1 MAANDKSRTTD
12 IIIVGAGVMGA
23 SLAFQ
28 LMQRKAGRV
37 LVIDKDHVGSGSSGR
52 SSALIRMHYTH
63 PGEVAL
69 AVKSLEIFRNWEEI
83 IGEPSDF
90 RKVGFV
96 RIVPASEAENLKRN
110 IAMQQSLGVNTR
122 VIDRRELKE
131 FEPDWFVDDVEVA
144 AYEPESGYGDGVNVA
159 NGFLARAR
167 DCGTTYLSK
176 TAVNKVLVENDRVLG
191 VATSQGNIH
200 APIVVLATGIWTTK
214 LTDPLSLNVPIR
226 TEYHEVAIL
235 KSPAGMKPHGAA
247 CVDSI
252 TKSYFRSDGPD
263 KTLVGTMF
271 AEQAADPDNFPQRAT
286 QESLSEICEMACRRI
301 PALRNAEL
309 MRGITGVYD
318 MTPDSRAML
327 GPLPEIPGL
336 YLVTGFSGMGFKISP
351 AVGIGMAEL
360 ILEGSAHTVDIS
372 EFRATRFREG
382 KPIRPKYEYASASP
396 GPGVEHT
403 NAH

>member
-1 MAANDKSRTTD
+1 MNANQQIHTAD

-23 SLAFQ
+23 ALAFQ
-28 LMQRKAGRV
+28 LMQRNAGRV
-37 LVIDKDHVGSGSSGR
+37 VVLDKDHVGSGSSGR

-69 AVKSLEIFRNWEEI
+69 AVKSLEIFRNWEDI
-83 IGEPSDF
+83 VGEPSDF

-110 IAMQQSLGVNTR
+110 VEMQQALGVNTR
-122 VIDRRELKE
+122 VIDRHELKE

-159 NGFLARAR
+159 TGFLARAR
-167 DCGTTYLSK
+167 DRGASYISK
-176 TAVNKVLVENDRVLG
+176 TAVNQVLLENDRVVG
-191 VATSQGNIH
+191 VASSQGYIH
-200 APIVVLATGIWTTK
+200 APIVVLATGIWTTM
-214 LTDPLSLNVPIR
+214 LTDPLGLNVPIR

-271 AEQAADPDNFPQRAT
+271 AERSADPDNFPQRAT
-286 QESLSEICEMACRRI
+286 QESLSEVCEMACRRI
-301 PALRNAEL
+301 PALKNAEL

-327 GPLPEIPGL
+327 GPVPEIPGL
-336 YLVTGFSGMGFKISP
+336 YLVAGFSGMGFKISP
-351 AVGIGMAEL
+351 AVGIGMAEV
-360 ILEGSAHTVDIS
+360 ILEGQAHSVDIS
-372 EFRATRFREG
+372 DFRATRFREG
-382 KPIRPKYEYASASP
+382 KPIRPKYEYTSASP
-396 GPGVEHT
+396 GSPVGVH
-403 NAH
+403 